1 MKLVPVMVTDVPPSV
16 LPEVGLT
23 PVTVGEDG
31 ATKVK
36 WSALEVAEVPAD
48 VVTVVSTVPA
58 DSAGVVA
65 VIEVGELTV

>member
-1 MKLVPVMVTDVPPSV
+1 MVTTVPPAVSPV
-16 LPEVGLT
+16 FGLT
-23 PVTVGEDG
+23 EVTAG
-31 ATKVK
+31 AGVTKVN

>member
-1 MKLVPVMVTDVPPSV
+1 MVTTVPPSV

-23 PVTVGEDG
+23 EVTAG
-31 ATKVK
+31 AGVTKVK
-36 WSALEVAEVPAD
+36 WSPALVAEVPAD